1 MLYNLMGL
9 AMDEEIVGFGIL
21 LRAYHLVQN

>member
-9 AMDEEIVGFGIL
+9 AMDEEIVDFGIL
-21 LRAYHLVQN
+21 LRAVHLVQN